1 MPSVIEVFGL
11 TKSFKRSI
19 ALNNISFSVEKGS
32 ITGFIGPN
40 GSGKTTTIKILS
52 GLLKANKGKVAV
64 LGMNPWDNP
73 KIRERIS
80 IVFDKLY
87 FPQLNTVEDFL
98 YDIASLYQRVDP
110 EEIMNEF
117 NLERFRKRKLAEL
130 SAGYKQKVQLASALL
145 NDPELIIA
153 DEPTA
158 NLDPTARNEF
168 NSIITN
174 LNKKKGITFFISSHI
189 LSELER
195 VITHVV
201 MIDRGRIVASSSVN
215 AFLGEEKEDK
225 LVILVDKPQEAL
237 RALSNYE
244 ARISGAYIEVKGDIK
259 SIVNAIDEAKVKII
273 MIRRSSLDDAFLER
287 TGRNFQDNL
296 Q

>member
-1 MPSVIEVFGL
+1 MEVFGL

>member
-1 MPSVIEVFGL
+1 MSSVIEVFGL

>member
-1 MPSVIEVFGL
+1 MSRVIEVFGL
-11 TKSFKRSI
+11 TKTFKRSV
-19 ALNNISFSVEKGS
+19 ALQDISFSVEKGS

-52 GLLKANKGKVAV
+52 GLLKGDKGKVSV

-73 KIRERIS
+73 KIRERMS
-80 IVFDKLY
+80 IIFDKLY
-87 FPQLNTVEDFL
+87 FPQLNTVEDFI
-98 YDIASLYQRVDP
+98 YDIASIYERVDP
-110 EEIMNEF
+110 DDIIDEF
-117 NLERFRKRKLAEL
+117 DLGRFRKRKLAEL

-174 LNKKKGITFFISSHI
+174 LNKNKGITFFISSHI

-201 MIDRGRIVASSSVN
+201 MIDRGKIVASSSVN
-215 AFLGEEKEDK
+215 AFLGEEIEDK
-225 LVILVDKPQEAL
+225 LVILVDKPEDAVKAL
-237 RALSNYE
+237 KSYE
-244 ARISGAYIEVKGDIK
+244 ARISGAYVEVKGDIK
-259 SIVNAIDEAKVKII
+259 GIVNALDEAKVKII